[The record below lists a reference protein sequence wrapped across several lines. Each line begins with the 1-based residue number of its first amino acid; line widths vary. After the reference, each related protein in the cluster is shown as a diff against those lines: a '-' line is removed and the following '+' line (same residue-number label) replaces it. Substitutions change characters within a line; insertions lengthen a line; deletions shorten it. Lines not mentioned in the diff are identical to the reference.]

1 MATLVSW
8 RFAEITN
15 SLLMKTPVPGE
26 NGASSKRRAFRCQAL
41 RRVIQWT
48 VYPVCHDHKS
58 LDLVRRRCDSLTPFK
73 ALNGT
78 ARIPKPR
85 SSQSNLLTLN
95 LLESRPFPARSSS
108 QIAGAA
114 HCLQAPAS

>member
-1 MATLVSW
+1 MLPASEYSLARWKKTSTNRSSSRMATLVSW

-58 LDLVRRRCDSLTPFK
+58 LDLVRRRCDSLTPFE
-73 ALNGT
+73 AFDQTTRQN
-78 ARIPKPR
+78 R
-85 SSQSNLLTLN
+85 SHGRGSVTLK
-95 LLESRPFPARSSS
+95 SITDF
-108 QIAGAA
+108 
-114 HCLQAPAS
+114 